1 MTELIQKIA
10 PGKSSESIPSFATF
24 DSTTELWKDYWARF
38 QTFSKANSVS
48 DAKLPQVFLTNQ
60 TTATYKLISTLAMQL
75 ATPKDVND
83 LTMAEIKT
91 FMDKQYDPKRF
102 IVQER
107 YKFWS

>member
-75 ATPKDVND
+75 ATPNGRWQSQGGNCIAGTNSS
-83 LTMAEIKT
+83 LGC
-91 FMDKQYDPKRF
+91 
-102 IVQER
+102 
-107 YKFWS
+107 